1 MITPDTI
8 ENVSAPNLTG
18 VWLFCKLNAYG
29 YRKLVLARTEEAF
42 KKSVLKCAWDIGSP
56 ADHVGMFGMAPCE
69 ITIVSFPK
77 ERVEQATKNIKRDQF
92 DLLKSHVLFNARQHQ
107 KKLGKVPPGF
117 TTGFKPKGVSSV
129 LLYEKFY
136 EYDKKEA
143 PPKVWFV
150 GTRKR
155 FEEKFKLPEHQTPK
169 PRVGFPSKA
178 QQPAPGGLFAVAV
191 DSWDKA
197 LDINES
203 YDGNSVFCP
212 TLTKSN
218 ILFWFQKK
226 RERPDLTMDLA
237 NARAKELQ
245 IKNEQDEQK
254 ELARIQKREQEDKRD
269 LEAFFG
275 EE

>member
-56 ADHVGMFGMAPCE
+56 AGHVGMFGMAPCE

-77 ERVEQATKNIKRDQF
+77 ERVEQAAKNIKRDQF

-107 KKLGKVPPGF
+107 KKLGNVPSGF

-136 EYDKKEA
+136 ECDKKEA
-143 PPKVWFV
+143 P
-150 GTRKR
+150 TRKSGLR
-155 FEEKFKLPEHQTPK
+155 SKCQRMLIGKRLQTLERKSTQAEK
-169 PRVGFPSKA
+169 GKA
-178 QQPAPGGLFAVAV
+178 RSGLI
-191 DSWDKA
+191 
-197 LDINES
+197 LH
-203 YDGNSVFCP
+203 
-212 TLTKSN
+212 TLQ
-218 ILFWFQKK
+218 IRFQKADTTDTK
-226 RERPDLTMDLA
+226 PVQTWLG
-237 NARAKELQ
+237 N
-245 IKNEQDEQK
+245 
-254 ELARIQKREQEDKRD
+254 
-269 LEAFFG
+269 G
-275 EE
+275 